1 MRGLLERIKNGL
13 NPKNILAKTNKSFK
27 RTITGLNPTNIREK
41 INKMA
46 KMDQVY
52 WSKVLIAGVTGMIFG
67 FSNFTKWP
75 ATTTMLI
82 IFLAISGAWALILR
96 KKEPGIKIR
105 SYFTSAIFQYF
116 ISFVAIWTLI
126 WTLMSVPESHWL
138 Y

>member
-1 MRGLLERIKNGL
+1 MRGLFERIKNGL
-13 NPKNILAKTNKSFK
+13 NPKNILAKTIKSFE
-27 RTITGLNPTNIREK
+27 RTKTSLNPNNIREK
-41 INKMA
+41 IHKMA

-52 WSKVLIAGVTGMIFG
+52 WSKVLVAIISGMIFG

-82 IFLAISGAWALILR
+82 IFLALSGAWALTLR

-116 ISFVAIWTLI
+116 ISFVAIWTLV
-126 WTLMSVPESHWL
+126 WTLMYVPESFWP

>member
-1 MRGLLERIKNGL
+1 MRGLFERIKNGL
-13 NPKNILAKTNKSFK
+13 NPKNILAKTKKSFEQIK
-27 RTITGLNPTNIREK
+27 TSLIPKNIWVK
-41 INKMA
+41 INNMA

-52 WSKVLIAGVTGMIFG
+52 WSKVLVAVVSGMIFG

-82 IFLAISGAWALILR
+82 IFLALSGTWALILR
-96 KKEPGIKIR
+96 KKEPGIKLR

-116 ISFVAIWTLI
+116 ISFVAIWTLV
-126 WTLMSVPESHWL
+126 WTLMSVPDSNWL